1 MITPYLWHNPR
12 YLLSQQN
19 HKTLTLMTSSALPTL
34 LATDPSIVDLAM
46 TTSIA
51 INGTVANN
59 TVISETLISRSLS
72 AAEYNST
79 HEAMLARTLQRIAVK
94 KEQGLRSPDELW
106 IVDHNDVYTLGQA
119 SKKEH
124 ILQHTTT
131 PIIQTDRGGQVTW
144 HGHGQLVI
152 YWLFDLHSLGWSVR
166 HLVSHAEQAI
176 EDVLND
182 CLKATE
188 SNAAVSTNTISA
200 HARRDAP
207 GVYLYSNAGPD
218 TDTDTDKD
226 NTIMLGKIASLGFKI
241 KHGFS
246 YHGIALNINCDL
258 AAFNA
263 INPCGYAGMQMLR
276 IADFI
281 SMTDSIDDAVANG
294 ANKNSNESDKSLSYE
309 QVTQKLI
316 DNIAQR
322 HAGLIELRAIGTK

>member
-1 MITPYLWHNPR
+1 MALLKTATLNTL
-12 YLLSQQN
+12 LLSFICYKPTLLPYQN
-19 HKTLTLMTSSALPTL
+19 HKMLTLMTQ
-34 LATDPSIVDLAM
+34 ATT
-46 TTSIA
+46 TTSID
-51 INGTVANN
+51 NLNVADK
-59 TVISETLISRSLS
+59 TVINDALISKSLS
-72 AAEYNST
+72 AADYNPT
-79 HEAMLARTLQRIAVK
+79 HEAMLARTLQRIALK

-124 ILQHTTT
+124 ILQHTDT

-144 HGHGQLVI
+144 HGSGQLVV

-166 HLVSHAEQAI
+166 NLVSHAEQAI

-182 CLKATE
+182 CLVNEITKPEA
-188 SNAAVSTNTISA
+188 ISA
-200 HARRDAP
+200 YARRDAP
-207 GVYLYSNAGPD
+207 GVYLYSNPLRNSD
-218 TDTDTDKD
+218 TNSDCTDDKV
-226 NTIMLGKIASLGFKI
+226 MLGKIASLGFKI

-258 AAFNA
+258 TAFNA

-276 IADFI
+276 LADFI
-281 SMTDSIDDAVANG
+281 NIDGAANDASENNIGKA
-294 ANKNSNESDKSLSYE
+294 LSYK

-322 HAGLIELRAIGTK
+322 HAGLIKLRPIAPK